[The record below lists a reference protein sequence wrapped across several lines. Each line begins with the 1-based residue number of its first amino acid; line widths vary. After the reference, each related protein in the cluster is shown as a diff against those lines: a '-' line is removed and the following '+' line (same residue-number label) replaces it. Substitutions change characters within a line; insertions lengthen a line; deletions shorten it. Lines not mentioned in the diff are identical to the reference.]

1 MINDILDLA
10 KVEAGKMEVRAADFC
25 VLSVVR
31 AQAEIFQKMA
41 EDKNIDLQVD
51 SNQPE
56 LHVVQDQAKLAQI
69 LTNLLSNAI
78 KFTPEGGLVTI
89 ACDRSNDENF
99 SITIAD
105 TGVGIA
111 PDDHEVIFEK
121 FRQASPAQGRDAL
134 TRDHTGTGLGLSIVR
149 ELCRLLGGDI
159 TLTSQLGH
167 GSTFCITLPI
177 DYRPSSINAKIPQ

>member
-1 MINDILDLA
+1 
-10 KVEAGKMEVRAADFC
+10 V
-25 VLSVVR
+25 
-31 AQAEIFQKMA
+31 EIFRKMA
-41 EDKNIDLQVD
+41 EDKNIDLQID
-51 SNQPE
+51 SNQSE
-56 LHVVQDQAKLAQI
+56 LLVVQDQPKLAQI

-89 ACDRSNDENF
+89 ACDRTSDENF

-111 PDDHEVIFEK
+111 PSDHEVIFEK
-121 FRQASPAQGRDAL
+121 FRQASPGEGRDAL
-134 TRDHTGTGLGLSIVR
+134 TREHTGTGLGLSIVR

-167 GSTFCITLPI
+167 GSTFCVTLPI
-177 DYRPSSINAKIPQ
+177 HYRPPSSGTASRTQGI